1 MYNEVDI
8 IGILVIPV
16 CIIVFLLI
24 CTYELV
30 GDLSYYKKRCK
41 EYEDKE
47 INYINNNAKLER
59 VDLYINSMIKNLQEI
74 KEDINNGKL

>member
-30 GDLSYYKKRCK
+30 GDLRYYKKRCK